1 MAHRNDIT
9 TNITTNI
16 TNQATKSLKEMQE
29 MGKAKLIKFG
39 VYFVSTMLII
49 LLFVWSYTKFS
60 LKDSNCAKINQ
71 GNDDAPS
78 SYIEPLVYNNP
89 MIDGHQ
95 STQEITDQKL
105 VGDYK
110 LRDFVVKTAYN
121 CCATGGF
128 SHDYVGLCAL
138 ENCIDQ
144 RARCLDF
151 EIYNFNNKPIIAV
164 STINR
169 HNIKETYNALD
180 FGLVM
185 EKIKE
190 TAFTSSITD
199 PLFLHFRIKTKNKAV
214 LDEMANSIFNNFS
227 DRLLSSQYSYEY
239 NNQSIGDVK
248 MSILEDKIIIMV
260 SKINDDNT
268 CSFDG
273 GEYSNTSPIPLE
285 ESKLYEYV
293 NIITGSNNMNVYRNS
308 NAKVGVDRLAVMEH
322 NKKKLG
328 MVLPDCTN
336 NPSNYDWIPFAFK
349 DDEDGTGDYT
359 QLSYGFQFIGLSFQS
374 PPQRDEYLNSYHKAF
389 NDKKSSFILKPEMLR
404 HMDATVSADLTQVN
418 SVISNSVNSH
428 TALLNT
434 PFSKEL

>member
-1 MAHRNDIT
+1 MTDI
-9 TNITTNI
+9 NEMVNQI
-16 TNQATKSLKEMQE
+16 TNQATKSLKDIAES
-29 MGKAKLIKFG
+29 KANLIKIG
-39 VYFVSTMLII
+39 VIFVSIMLII

-71 GNDDAPS
+71 GKDDAP
-78 SYIEPLVYNNP
+78 IDEIKPLVYNDP
-89 MIDGHQ
+89 MNDGNQ
-95 STQEITDQKL
+95 SRQEITDQKI

-138 ENCIDQ
+138 ENCIEK

-185 EKIKE
+185 EKINDS
-190 TAFTSSITD
+190 AYVGNNSD

-248 MSILEDKIIIMV
+248 MSLLKNKIIIMV

-273 GEYSNTSPIPLE
+273 GDFANTSPIPLE

-308 NAKVGVDRLAVMEH
+308 NAKVGVDRLAIMEH

-336 NPSNYDWIPFAFK
+336 NPDPYDWFPFAFK

-359 QLSYGFQFIGLSFQS
+359 QLSYGFQFIGMSFQS
-374 PPQRDEYLNSYHKAF
+374 SPIRNTPLETYHKFF
-389 NDKKSSFILKPEMLR
+389 NDKGSSFILKPEMLR
-404 HMDATVSADLTQVN
+404 HMDAIVTADFTQVN
-418 SVISNSVNSH
+418 NVINNSASAQ
-428 TALLNT
+428 TALLNS
-434 PFSKEL
+434 PFS

>member
-1 MAHRNDIT
+1 MN
-9 TNITTNI
+9 
-16 TNQATKSLKEMQE
+16 
-29 MGKAKLIKFG
+29 
-39 VYFVSTMLII
+39 
-49 LLFVWSYTKFS
+49 
-60 LKDSNCAKINQ
+60 
-71 GNDDAPS
+71 
-78 SYIEPLVYNNP
+78 
-89 MIDGHQ
+89 DGHQ

-105 VGDYK
+105 VDDYK

-138 ENCIDQ
+138 ENCIDK

-185 EKIKE
+185 EKINDS
-190 TAFTSSITD
+190 AFLPIDGEPNND

-214 LDEMANSIFNNFS
+214 LDEMASSIFNNFS

-248 MSILEDKIIIMV
+248 MSILANKIIIMV

-273 GEYSNTSPIPLE
+273 GLFSNVSLIPLE

-308 NAKVGVDRLAVMEH
+308 NAKVGVDRLAEMEH

-336 NPSNYDWIPFAFK
+336 NPSNYDWVPFAFK

-374 PPQRDEYLNSYHKAF
+374 SPIRDGHLDSYHKFF
-389 NDKKSSFILKPEMLR
+389 NDNGSSFILKPEMLR
-404 HMDATVSADLTQVN
+404 HMDATVSADFTQVN
-418 SVISNSVNSH
+418 SVISNSVNSQ

-434 PFSKEL
+434 NFLPH